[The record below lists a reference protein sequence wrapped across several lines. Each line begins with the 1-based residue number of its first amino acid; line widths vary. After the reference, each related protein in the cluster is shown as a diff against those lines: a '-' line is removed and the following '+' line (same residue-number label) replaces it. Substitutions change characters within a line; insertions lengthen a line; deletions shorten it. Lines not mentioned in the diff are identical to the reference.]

1 MNSTL
6 GSVVPL
12 AMFLNM
18 TRFQLIQQTTMREVV
33 GIKIKMHRSPSHYS
47 RRDTENHKKVN
58 FWLNAPYQKIF
69 NSKFFAASTHG
80 VLTHAGFRKY
90 NWFG

>member
-1 MNSTL
+1 MVEILKLMLKIKIPKLKFDQDLCATCDMNSTL

-33 GIKIKMHRSPSHYS
+33 GIKIERTRARHIIPVVTRKIA
-47 RRDTENHKKVN
+47 KK
-58 FWLNAPYQKIF
+58 
-69 NSKFFAASTHG
+69 
-80 VLTHAGFRKY
+80 
-90 NWFG
+90 